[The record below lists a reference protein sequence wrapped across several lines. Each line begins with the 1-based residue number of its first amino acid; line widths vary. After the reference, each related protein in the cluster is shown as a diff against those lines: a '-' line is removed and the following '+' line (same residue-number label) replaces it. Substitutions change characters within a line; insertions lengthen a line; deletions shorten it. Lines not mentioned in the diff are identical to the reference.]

1 MYWSS
6 YVNSIYDKGGFS
18 KVWKMMVN
26 LVIIISI
33 IGHQLKEIKRFGE
46 EIIIDGI
53 NIYVLKIKQ

>member
-1 MYWSS
+1 MK
-6 YVNSIYDKGGFS
+6 SIYDKGGFS
-18 KVWKMMVN
+18 KVWKIMVN